1 MLKIAQ
7 PIIAL
12 DFANRQ
18 LATDFLAKFPNEQQ
32 LFVKVGMELF
42 YSEGQEL
49 VKEIKEAGHQVF
61 LDLKCHDIPNTVY
74 SAMRVLGKLG
84 VDLTTVHAAGGKEM
98 MQAAKEGLLD
108 GSGGKNLAKIIAITQ
123 LTSTSPEMVKTEQL
137 IGVDLKES
145 VRNYA
150 KLAQSAGLDGIVCSA
165 HEANDILQATAPD
178 FLRVTP
184 GIRLAGGDIGDQKRV
199 MTPDQAAKNNAS
211 AIVVGRAITQATDPV
226 ATYNLVKQLWEEK

>member
-1 MLKIAQ
+1 MLKINE

-18 LATDFLAKFPNEQQ
+18 LAMNFLDKFPKEEK
-32 LFVKVGMELF
+32 LFVKIGMELF
-42 YSEGQEL
+42 YSEGQDL
-49 VKEIKEAGHQVF
+49 VKEIKETGHNIF

-108 GSGGKNLAKIIAITQ
+108 GSGGQNQAKIIAITQ
-123 LTSTSPEMVKTEQL
+123 LTSTSPEMVKNEQL
-137 IGVDLKES
+137 IAVDLKES

-165 HEANDILQATAPD
+165 HEANDILNATSPD

-184 GIRLAGGDIGDQKRV
+184 GIRLAGGAVGDQKRV

-211 AIVVGRAITQATDPV
+211 AIVVGRAITQANDPV
-226 ATYNLVKQLWEEK
+226 KTYQLVKQLWEEK

>member
-1 MLKIAQ
+1 MDKISR

-12 DFANRQ
+12 DFPKRSIAME
-18 LATDFLAKFPNEQQ
+18 FLNKFPKEEK

-42 YSEGQEL
+42 YSEGQRL
-49 VKEIKEAGHQVF
+49 VEEIKEAGHDIF

-74 SAMRVLGKLG
+74 SAMRVLGRLG

-98 MQAAKEGLLD
+98 MQVAKEGLLD

-123 LTSTSPEMVKTEQL
+123 LTSTSPEMVKNEQL
-137 IGVDLKES
+137 ISASLQES

-165 HEANDILQATAPD
+165 HEASDILAATSPE

-184 GIRLAGGDIGDQKRV
+184 GIRLAGGDVGDQKRV
-199 MTPDQAAKNNAS
+199 MTPDQAAKNHAS
-211 AIVVGRAITQATDPV
+211 GIVVGRAITKAKDPI
-226 ATYNLVKQLWEEK
+226 AAYNLVKQLWEEN